1 MTVQTWD
8 KHQIVGSC
16 LRLPLRFDCARLRGE
31 IESIPAQLWGE
42 RRSDVH
48 NLADAVFVK
57 GYPPVQRKPDDD
69 RPILKSLSYLR
80 YIIYEQLTGSPA
92 KCVIERIKPMARV
105 LMHRDGFVADPS
117 KEDCYFYDYFRSTF
131 RVHIP
136 VVTNDKVALFCHNAF
151 FHMLAG
157 EVWTLNNLSDHAVI
171 NDHPTEARTHVI
183 VDIRPNEATFQ
194 LMRRSERMKGRMDH
208 AALQR
213 LVVDSQ
219 SPDISPYARGKSL
232 PVSAEATA

>member
-48 NLADAVFVK
+48 NQADAVFVK

-69 RPILKSLSYLR
+69 RPILKSLPYLR
-80 YIIYEQLTGSPA
+80 YIICEQLTGSPA

-136 VVTNDKVALFCHNAF
+136 VVTNDKILLFCHNAF
-151 FHMLAG
+151 FHMPAG

-171 NDHPTEARTHVI
+171 NDHPTEARTHII
-183 VDIRPNEATFQ
+183 VDIRPDEATFE
-194 LMRRSERMKGRMDH
+194 LMRRSERMKGRMDR

-219 SPDISPYARGKSL
+219 SPEVSPYARGKPL
-232 PVSAEATA
+232 PVAAEATV

>member
-16 LRLPLRFDCARLRGE
+16 LRLPLRFDCARLRRE

-48 NLADAVFVK
+48 SQEDALFVK
-57 GYPPVQRKPDDD
+57 GYPPIQRKPDDD
-69 RPILKSLSYLR
+69 RPVLESLP
-80 YIIYEQLTGSPA
+80 YIRRVIYEGLTGTPA
-92 KCVIERIKPMARV
+92 KCLIARIKPMARV

-117 KEDCYFYDYFRSTF
+117 KDDCYFYDYFRSTF

-136 VVTNDKVALFCHNAF
+136 VVTNDKVLLFCHNAF
-151 FHMLAG
+151 FHMPAG
-157 EVWTLNNLSDHAVI
+157 EVWTVNNLSDHAVI
-171 NDHPTEARTHVI
+171 NDHPTEARTHII
-183 VDIRPNEATFQ
+183 VDIRPDEATFE
-194 LMRRSERMKGRMDH
+194 LMRRSERMKGWMDH

-213 LVVDSQ
+213 LVADSQ

-232 PVSAEATA
+232 PASAQVAA

>member
-48 NLADAVFVK
+48 NQADAVFVK

-69 RPILKSLSYLR
+69 RPILKSLPYLR
-80 YIIYEQLTGSPA
+80 YIICEQLTGSPA

-136 VVTNDKVALFCHNAF
+136 VVTNDKILLFCHNAF
-151 FHMLAG
+151 FHMPAG
-157 EVWTLNNLSDHAVI
+157 T
-171 NDHPTEARTHVI
+171 
-183 VDIRPNEATFQ
+183 
-194 LMRRSERMKGRMDH
+194 
-208 AALQR
+208 
-213 LVVDSQ
+213 VVGSGN
-219 SPDISPYARGKSL
+219 PLGFL
-232 PVSAEATA
+232 PR